1 MYLKFSI
8 VSLLSGLFSIF
19 FIQILNEFKKIMLTI
34 TVVDTSESKLPE
46 SYFSTSLIYIP
57 IIFFV
62 LSGFFYFMNHNKE
75 NADANIARVREAG
88 K

>member
-1 MYLKFSI
+1 MHSKFSVI
-8 VSLLSGLFSIF
+8 SLLSGLFSVF
-19 FIQILNEFKKIMLTI
+19 FIQILNEFKRIMLTI
-34 TVVDTSESKLPE
+34 TVVDTSEAKLPE

-62 LSGFFYFMNHNKE
+62 LSGFFYFMDLKRNNK
-75 NADANIARVREAG
+75 

>member
-1 MYLKFSI
+1 MHLKFYI
-8 VSLLSGLFSIF
+8 ISLLSGLFSIF

-34 TVVDTSESKLPE
+34 TVVDTSESSLPE

-62 LSGFFYFMNHNKE
+62 LSGFFYFLDSKRDNQK
-75 NADANIARVREAG
+75 
-88 K
+88 